1 MLTEEQ
7 QKNNPLHGLKLDV
20 LLNELVDHYGWEIL
34 FAATSINCFKNK
46 PDITSSLKFLRKTQW
61 AQEKLESFYLYQFKR
76 MPKPTDSQYELPPR
90 QRLIP
95 AGLEP
100 KPPMEFSVEELNLK
114 KQRKLEKSKDHP
126 RGNAKGRGKSKRPFS
141 REANRDSGYDRFKGR
156 NNDQGDNRDNYY
168 SGSQDAMSKS
178 SVAKTSDAKPSDPW
192 ANFNKENSSDE

>member
-20 LLNELVDHYGWEIL
+20 LLNELVEHYGWEIL

-95 AGLEP
+95 EGLEP
-100 KPPMEFSVEELNLK
+100 KPPMVFSVEELNLK

-126 RGNAKGRGKSKRPFS
+126 RGNTKGRGKGKGSFN
-141 REANRDSGYDRFKGR
+141 REAYKDSSNDRFNDR
-156 NNDQGDNRDNYY
+156 NNARTY
-168 SGSQDAMSKS
+168 SNQYGTESKS
-178 SVAKTSDAKPSDPW
+178 TGSSNSDSDASKSVPTDPW
-192 ANFNKENSSDE
+192 ANFNKDNNSNE